1 MGFTYAVSS
10 YMVIVLGGVGNLLGI
25 PTGGFLIGEGT
36 TLLAFVTNTVIGQML
51 VFVAIVIAIRVFSRG
66 IFGYQERR

>member
-1 MGFTYAVSS
+1 MGFSYAVGS
-10 YMVIVLGGVGNLLGI
+10 YMVIVLGGVGNFLGI

-36 TLLAFVTNTVIGQML
+36 TLLAYKFNTVIGQML
-51 VFVAIVIAIRVFSRG
+51 VFVAIVLAIRVFPRG